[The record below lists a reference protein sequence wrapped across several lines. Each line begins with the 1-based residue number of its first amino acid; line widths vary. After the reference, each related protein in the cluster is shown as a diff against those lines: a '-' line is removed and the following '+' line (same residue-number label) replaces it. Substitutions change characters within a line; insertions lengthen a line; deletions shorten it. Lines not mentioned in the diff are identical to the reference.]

1 MESSSTACAS
11 SEAVP
16 HAESA
21 KDPAAE
27 PTDGEVHLAACWV
40 SDALEGRPLETGAA
54 AGWLLRPGWL
64 GRSPW
69 RRGGYVC
76 VAWCENVQK

>member
-40 SDALEGRPLETGAA
+40 SDALEGRPLETR
-54 AGWLLRPGWL
+54 LTLSLRPGWL
-64 GRSPW
+64 QQVRWFALETGW
-69 RRGGYVC
+69 L
-76 VAWCENVQK
+76 

>member
-27 PTDGEVHLAACWV
+27 PTDGEVHLAIAEY
-40 SDALEGRPLETGAA
+40 SSKGLT
-54 AGWLLRPGWL
+54 
-64 GRSPW
+64 
-69 RRGGYVC
+69 
-76 VAWCENVQK
+76 

>member
-40 SDALEGRPLETGAA
+40 SDALTATTFSKRAA
-54 AGWLLRPGWL
+54 AGLDGKDEPLNEEEEAAIAEYSSKGL
-64 GRSPW
+64 T
-69 RRGGYVC
+69 
-76 VAWCENVQK
+76 

>member
-11 SEAVP
+11 FEAVP

-40 SDALEGRPLETGAA
+40 SDALDSSKGLT
-54 AGWLLRPGWL
+54 
-64 GRSPW
+64 
-69 RRGGYVC
+69 
-76 VAWCENVQK
+76 